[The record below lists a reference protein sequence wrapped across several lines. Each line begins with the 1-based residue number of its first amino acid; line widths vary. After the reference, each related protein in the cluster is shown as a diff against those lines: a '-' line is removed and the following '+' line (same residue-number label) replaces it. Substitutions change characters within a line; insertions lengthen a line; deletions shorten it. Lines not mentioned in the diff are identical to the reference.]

1 MKLIELTFEVFQFD
15 ISGNEDKELQ
25 IANIE
30 PMSITF
36 EVSNFYISGNEDKEL
51 QFLKILLIL

>member
-1 MKLIELTFEVFQFD
+1 MNPIEITFEVFQFD
-15 ISGNEDKELQ
+15 TSGNDDKELQ
-25 IANIE
+25 IANIA

-36 EVSNFYISGNEDKEL
+36 EVFHFDISGNEDKEL